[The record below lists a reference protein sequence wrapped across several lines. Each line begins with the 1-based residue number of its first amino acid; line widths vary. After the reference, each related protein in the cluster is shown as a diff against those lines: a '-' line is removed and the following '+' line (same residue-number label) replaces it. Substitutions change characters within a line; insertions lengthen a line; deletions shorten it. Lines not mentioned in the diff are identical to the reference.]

1 MDCCNKLKNNFAKVG
16 AFSTK
21 QNFIRGDPDGLSD
34 GSVAKPKLLMK
45 FLAIEEIFCLHQRLR
60 SHLTP

>member
-1 MDCCNKLKNNFAKVG
+1 MTLLKLAH
-16 AFSTK
+16 SLLSM
-21 QNFIRGDPDGLSD
+21 NFIRGDPDGLSD

-60 SHLTP
+60 SRLTP